1 MLGQPLDGRLL
12 VQLEQRCWRLSTGL
26 DAVHNQCS
34 ALQIDRRIAL
44 VWRKSF
50 PRTSAID
57 ALTRGIM
64 ESGLAGVNYLK
75 VEYNSNFPYPELA

>member
-1 MLGQPLDGRLL
+1 MVATGIGLTVLPASSLSAPGQANELL
-12 VQLEQRCWRLSTGL
+12 AYVPFKKPIP
-26 DAVHNQCS
+26 N
-34 ALQIDRRIAL
+34 RRIAL

-50 PRTSAID
+50 PRISAID

-64 ESGLAGVNYLK
+64 ESGLGGVNYLK